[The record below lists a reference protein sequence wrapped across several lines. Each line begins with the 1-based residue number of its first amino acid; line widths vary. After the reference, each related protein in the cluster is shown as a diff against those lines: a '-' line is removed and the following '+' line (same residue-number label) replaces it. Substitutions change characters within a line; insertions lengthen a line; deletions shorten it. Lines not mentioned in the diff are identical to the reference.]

1 MVIKY
6 SAFSVSSRM
15 APLRPKSL
23 PVLANQ
29 QVQCA
34 METPLYL
41 PTDHIINVL
50 VSFALMYGSDTW
62 NLTTHDCNRL
72 NTLDMNGM
80 RRLENIKWTW
90 YHHVRNGTIRK
101 QTKKRPA
108 SSIDCAG
115 SVICSVCHSQCLAQL
130 IPARLGIS
138 RSVHVQL
145 GVHVIRVYIICLS
158 PQSHTS
164 V

>member
-1 MVIKY
+1 MIKY

-23 PVLANQ
+23 PVLARQ
-29 QVQCA
+29 QVQFA
-34 METPLYL
+34 MERPLHL
-41 PTDHIINVL
+41 PTDRYRNVL
-50 VSFALMYGSDTW
+50 VSFALLYGSDIW

-72 NTLDMNGM
+72 NTLDMNCM
-80 RRLENIKWTW
+80 RRLENVKW
-90 YHHVRNGTIRK
+90 YHHVRNGTLRK
-101 QTKKRPA
+101 QTKQRPA

-115 SVICSVCHSQCLAQL
+115 SVICSVCHSQ
-130 IPARLGIS
+130 ARLGIA

-145 GVHVIRVYIICLS
+145 GAHVIILYIISLS
-158 PQSHTS
+158 PHSHTS